1 MVCIFEPCKF
11 CVHDFASV
19 LYLLLARKILGL
31 PMSEEVRYYKGKH
44 KVKVVTES
52 AGYWIVEALEE
63 FNDFVDDDEVTV
75 KVGERRIVPSS
86 TVYKHQSIPL
96 PIREHVYELKM
107 EKKLKQLVA
116 KEEKK
121 QSEKET
127 P

>member
-1 MVCIFEPCKF
+1 
-11 CVHDFASV
+11 
-19 LYLLLARKILGL
+19 
-31 PMSEEVRYYKGKH
+31 MSEEVRYYKGKH
-44 KVKVVTES
+44 KVRVVTES
-52 AGYWIVEALEE
+52 AGYWMVEALEE
-63 FNDFVDDDEVTV
+63 FNDSVDGKEVTV

-121 QSEKET
+121 QSGKET

>member
-1 MVCIFEPCKF
+1 
-11 CVHDFASV
+11 
-19 LYLLLARKILGL
+19 
-31 PMSEEVRYYKGKH
+31 MSEDIRYYKGKH
-44 KVKVVTES
+44 KVRVVTES
-52 AGYWIVEALEE
+52 AGYWIVEAIEE
-63 FNDFVDDDEVTV
+63 FNDSEDGKEVMV

-116 KEEKK
+116 KEEKR
-121 QSEKET
+121 QNGKET